1 MFESDILTSVQFEI
15 LRKRPLGQ
23 EQRLLLAVLE
33 DAVHCFQTYLFAR
46 KPHERQLFANAET
59 WINSTETDWFFSFEN
74 ICELLGLQSSALRGA
89 LQRWKIKQLL
99 EGGSTPHGQRHQA
112 VR

>member
-1 MFESDILTSVQFEI
+1 VFESDILTSAQFEI
-15 LRKRPLGQ
+15 LRKQPLGQ

-33 DAVHCFQTYLFAR
+33 DAVRCFQTYLFAK
-46 KPHERQLFANAET
+46 KPHERQLFDKAEE
-59 WINSTETDWFFSFEN
+59 WINSTEADWLFSFEN

-89 LQRWKIKQLL
+89 LHKWKIKQLL
-99 EGGSTPHGQRHQA
+99 EELSTPHEPWYQA

>member
-1 MFESDILTSVQFEI
+1 MLTAAQFEI

-33 DAVHCFQTYLFAR
+33 DAVHCFQTHLFAK
-46 KPHERQLFANAET
+46 KPHERQLFANAEA
-59 WINSTETDWFFSFEN
+59 WINSTEADWFFSFEN
-74 ICELLGLQSSALRGA
+74 ICELLGLQASALRGA
-89 LQRWKIKQLL
+89 LHRWKIKQLL
-99 EGGSTPHGQRHQA
+99 EEVSMPHGQRHQA